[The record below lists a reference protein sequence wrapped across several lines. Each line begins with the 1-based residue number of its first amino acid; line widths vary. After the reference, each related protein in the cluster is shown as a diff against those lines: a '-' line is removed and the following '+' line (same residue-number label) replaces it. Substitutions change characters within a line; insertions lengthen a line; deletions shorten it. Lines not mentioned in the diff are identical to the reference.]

1 MSGWQIPSIK
11 GHQILIWF
19 PFSYLL
25 KWCVYHLRIT
35 VSGRPSFARVFF
47 IININY
53 LIIHSSANTHLQELH
68 RMLLYRARYT
78 FLINK
83 KDKKQCIDFPFWR
96 FWHCEGARVLET
108 WIVKNVV
115 VNSIALKTRILRV
128 KKSLIN
134 FSFKNF
140 LVTWFV
146 YYKNQ

>member
-19 PFSYLL
+19 
-25 KWCVYHLRIT
+25 CVYHLRIT

-83 KDKKQCIDFPFWR
+83 KDKKQCIDFPFDV
-96 FWHCEGARVLET
+96 FDIVKARVLET